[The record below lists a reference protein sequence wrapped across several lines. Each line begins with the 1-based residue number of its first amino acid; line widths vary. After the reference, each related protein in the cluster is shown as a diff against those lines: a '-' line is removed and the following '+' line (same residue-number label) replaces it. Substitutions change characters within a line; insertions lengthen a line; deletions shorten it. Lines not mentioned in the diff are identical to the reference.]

1 MIKEIVIEYKYVHF
15 TFVLK
20 HKKKIKKKG
29 GGVVPS
35 TNKTDRHDIT

>member
-20 HKKKIKKKG
+20 HKKKFKKKG
-29 GGVVPS
+29 GGGS
-35 TNKTDRHDIT
+35 TLHQ

>member
-29 GGVVPS
+29 G
-35 TNKTDRHDIT
+35 